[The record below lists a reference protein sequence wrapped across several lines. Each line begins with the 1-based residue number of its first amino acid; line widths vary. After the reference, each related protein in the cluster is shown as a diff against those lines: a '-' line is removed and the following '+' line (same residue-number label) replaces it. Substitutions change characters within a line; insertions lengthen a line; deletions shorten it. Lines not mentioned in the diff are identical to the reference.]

1 MKNPVST
8 YNQFQ
13 AMEVVEPADDEDGS
27 DDGVSLKLAP
37 TAAAI
42 HAQLNPGKKKQP

>member
-13 AMEVVEPADDEDGS
+13 AMEVVEPA
-27 DDGVSLKLAP
+27 
-37 TAAAI
+37 AAI